1 MSCVEKRHI
10 NHRMGSMLHH
20 RFPNGF
26 TDLFMDET
34 DREVSTLTDRAFR
47 SLCVGDDAVYNDEFL
62 YEYSP
67 YSCLKPLAG
76 EPFKKNPHKES
87 KKAGQHKQDKDDAQ
101 PCKQQQQQH
110 DDISHMSSFLKVLS
124 VAEERNGGMTDSN
137 GESWDKSALRSI
149 ERELSEFSSD
159 YHTSLTNRHYK
170 NNKSGCGSSNK
181 KCKDVNLPSG
191 NLTKIKNA
199 KSAAKL
205 RKLNIKNFF
214 LHSEF
219 SPFQTWTDL
228 NRYPFGQDNTVTDI
242 LCADNVPKWYDLPF
256 YKELTEAH
264 TSEILHTEEVQSCQ
278 KVRVEPSTTKVPDPS
293 PAPPPP
299 KVLPKP
305 AAPLAEKRCSSDG
318 GDKTAAPWR
327 RNGPRAKSVIP
338 ANQLQKP
345 PQESN
350 SKPMDENI
358 LVVKKE
364 AESVEVK
371 AIQEVSSSAS
381 TPFSICQL
389 MTPVIPSRQPTET
402 SEILQAVLSPS
413 VLDLLSRPHSEAK
426 VTPEPLVKRETYKS
440 LASSILFNLK
450 DNRKRVK
457 SRYSPHK
464 FKTLDLSEGGI
475 QSPPSDNANHPPS
488 EGSGSGLSTPAKDG
502 QTISGPVLEHI
513 ISPSNVEFTGH
524 CNDKPLSDD
533 YLLANLLQTKCDAD
547 NSNLGEENSISSFI
561 KKNKS
566 PMAKKQNYPS
576 LNLYKKTNPVDSDL
590 KYLQV
595 PPSNNTLTNTDLM
608 TNAKN
613 RELSPNALPTN
624 TGLSPSTLNVIK
636 DYSPI
641 ISPHILE
648 RGGLSSGEKTQPNVP
663 EKTEWP
669 VKDTKDFAVHL
680 ASEEDDTGGQTISTT
695 NVIRA
700 AKEAINAA
708 KNKARSASHSDSNSK
723 QIPDADVMRQ
733 KERDQRVSK
742 EPFESRRDSLV
753 TENNY
758 GLLLNEPSDTTLVS
772 TNSNISKEP
781 PPVPKRTFAKSDLQL
796 CLSPDKQR
804 RRYADKASNSDLVD
818 AKPDLLNKE
827 HEAVHKQGKPKHVF
841 SSRQN
846 NFIKHQRYILTDDE
860 QAKECK
866 ESNLN
871 VNAKMEA
878 DVEVKSVGDIRDSE
892 HIFNDLQALK
902 ELERARL
909 GDRVFENAKNKQE
922 VFNIDKEAKVKN
934 NLISRELRN
943 IKRGM
948 LSMRGNTSAKKK
960 IFAEKEQS
968 KQEVFTK
975 VDSNVIVNKVLLN
988 DNYDKAKMALEEII
1002 SERERRNKFTEQE
1015 AVVASENNILDEGC
1029 ETWLQDGKAYK
1040 DCMTRPREEKN
1051 NNTSPLQEKN
1061 RKQRL
1066 GDLRITSQSRPAET
1080 FGLGSREALLGKA
1093 GNEQNLHL
1101 KVKDKNVGGKLVDNH
1116 AHNRDVSL
1124 PETEGQVCKDSKEYL
1139 INEGKDTGVD
1149 TPPVPPRSKKGVSR
1163 GDGCAT
1169 SDKGLVGGYGKN
1181 ENFERSEDQSCDI
1194 RTGPKIYVSADTEEA
1209 LPSQRETSLR
1219 EREDEVKN
1227 IAAMAFTYG
1236 LVNNSV
1242 INTSP
1247 KREVTPGSHANTQ
1260 ESCKVKQKAPL
1271 KPDYLIKQG
1280 DDLIKNFKPDEH
1292 FKITSEDIAIDAEE
1306 LGEIPRNIVSPL
1318 LPIKG
1323 ISVAQSPPDQASLS
1337 SISSYFSVES
1347 TLHRTTET
1355 ESNVFHS
1362 LENSPA
1368 EVEEVIE
1375 LGQPVSRSNSNGGG
1389 VGYCCLSDHESE
1401 LEGMNKRLKSTQNQS
1416 DLQHTDSMDKN
1427 IVITDERLVNEE
1439 SNSTT
1444 SSSSTFSPILGIPAL
1459 FKVKDNSFNSKTKK
1473 PVLPWSPRGSNNVSD
1488 KIDKEL
1494 NRAREN
1500 PELSLVN
1507 DTSTNNIIIT
1517 PPEVFKPIEISASK
1531 SPQFLTVSSNIQNES
1546 PKTSQVG
1553 NSLLIPQD
1561 EERFF
1566 RVTPSSEDIESLPTS
1581 SADPTDDAVTN
1592 AKLLEESEMT
1602 KDISE
1607 QSEFISSGNDNQTG
1621 LTKPPAVLPKSEKA
1635 VQKAIKLTNR
1645 RMKKEESQKSSQKS
1659 FQSSSKHRAEK
1670 VRSDKSEHKSSGNT
1684 KTGRSSEKKHKDGS
1698 RHNSNNHSNDRNPQR
1713 ESHNENHSQN
1723 KVETNRTRR
1732 QSRDSVEG
1740 NSQRTD
1746 ERPNPASERQGRS
1759 TSRHPREKPEH
1770 RDYSSDSVI
1779 SNVPVYKAH
1788 ISERPMSDRPF
1799 NRSQS
1804 TDRYLG
1810 GKVERRLSADIP
1822 ATEKLEPRTQRIE
1835 KSIMHELQQ
1844 RGRAADK
1851 QSRGVPLRR
1860 SQSIDAYS
1868 TEIPPLSR
1876 QSSQT
1881 SQFSRQSSM
1890 EHAILTQSI
1899 PMTQRKLLQDP
1910 NSGQYFFVDLPVQVK
1925 TKTFFDPS
1933 TGSYVQLPVQPPD
1946 GGVPQAPHV
1955 EVLTSPLV
1963 VYHSFVPVPL
1973 SPMAPKT
1980 KIQATVVEPN
1990 GLEQRHQER
1999 GRKMHIKEGHPY
2011 LESAYGQ
2018 QELMLGEFL
2027 GTEELDCPC

>member
-1 MSCVEKRHI
+1 
-10 NHRMGSMLHH
+10 SMLHH

-62 YEYSP
+62 YGYSP

-101 PCKQQQQQH
+101 PCKQQQQ

-124 VAEERNGGMTDSN
+124 ITEERNGGMTDSN

-159 YHTSLTNRHYK
+159 YHTSITNRHYE

-199 KSAAKL
+199 KSTAKL

-228 NRYPFGQDNTVTDI
+228 NRYPFGQDGTVTDI

-264 TSEILHTEEVQSCQ
+264 TSEMLHTEEVQSCQ
-278 KVRVEPSTTKVPDPS
+278 KVRAKVM
-293 PAPPPP
+293 
-299 KVLPKP
+299 PKP

-338 ANQLQKP
+338 ANQLRKP

-358 LVVKKE
+358 LVVKKDI
-364 AESVEVK
+364 ESVEVK
-371 AIQEVSSSAS
+371 AVQEASSSAS
-381 TPFSICQL
+381 TPFSISQL

-426 VTPEPLVKRETYKS
+426 VTPEPPVKRETYKS

-464 FKTLDLSEGGI
+464 FKTLELSEGGV
-475 QSPPSDNANHPPS
+475 QSPPS
-488 EGSGSGLSTPAKDG
+488 
-502 QTISGPVLEHI
+502 
-513 ISPSNVEFTGH
+513 
-524 CNDKPLSDD
+524 
-533 YLLANLLQTKCDAD
+533 
-547 NSNLGEENSISSFI
+547 
-561 KKNKS
+561 
-566 PMAKKQNYPS
+566 
-576 LNLYKKTNPVDSDL
+576 
-590 KYLQV
+590 
-595 PPSNNTLTNTDLM
+595 
-608 TNAKN
+608 
-613 RELSPNALPTN
+613 
-624 TGLSPSTLNVIK
+624 
-636 DYSPI
+636 
-641 ISPHILE
+641 
-648 RGGLSSGEKTQPNVP
+648 
-663 EKTEWP
+663 
-669 VKDTKDFAVHL
+669 VKDTKDFAVQL
-680 ASEEDDTGGQTISTT
+680 ASQEDDTGGQTISTT

-772 TNSNISKEP
+772 KSSNISKEP
-781 PPVPKRTFAKSDLQL
+781 PPVPKRTFTKSDLQL

-818 AKPDLLNKE
+818 AKPDLPNKE
-827 HEAVHKQGKPKHVF
+827 HEPVHKQGKPKHVF

-846 NFIKHQRYILTDDE
+846 NFIKHQRCTLTDDE
-860 QAKECK
+860 QAKE
-866 ESNLN
+866 SNLN
-871 VNAKMEA
+871 
-878 DVEVKSVGDIRDSE
+878 
-892 HIFNDLQALK
+892 
-902 ELERARL
+902 
-909 GDRVFENAKNKQE
+909 
-922 VFNIDKEAKVKN
+922 
-934 NLISRELRN
+934 
-943 IKRGM
+943 
-948 LSMRGNTSAKKK
+948 
-960 IFAEKEQS
+960 
-968 KQEVFTK
+968 
-975 VDSNVIVNKVLLN
+975 
-988 DNYDKAKMALEEII
+988 
-1002 SERERRNKFTEQE
+1002 RERRNKFTEQE

-1029 ETWLQDGKAYK
+1029 ETWLQDGKACK
-1040 DCMTRPREEKN
+1040 DYMTRPREEKN
-1051 NNTSPLQEKN
+1051 NSTSPLQEKN

-1066 GDLRITSQSRPAET
+1066 GDLRVTSQPRPAET
-1080 FGLGSREALLGKA
+1080 LGSREALPDVNKA
-1093 GNEQNLHL
+1093 GNEQHLRL
-1101 KVKDKNVGGKLVDNH
+1101 KVKDKDVG
-1116 AHNRDVSL
+1116 
-1124 PETEGQVCKDSKEYL
+1124 
-1139 INEGKDTGVD
+1139 
-1149 TPPVPPRSKKGVSR
+1149 
-1163 GDGCAT
+1163 
-1169 SDKGLVGGYGKN
+1169 
-1181 ENFERSEDQSCDI
+1181 ERSEEQSCDI
-1194 RTGPKIYVSADTEEA
+1194 KTGPKIYVSADTEEA
-1209 LPSQRETSLR
+1209 LPSQRETSLK
-1219 EREDEVKN
+1219 EMEDEVKN
-1227 IAAMAFTYG
+1227 TAAVAFTYG

-1247 KREVTPGSHANTQ
+1247 KREVTAGSHANAQ
-1260 ESCKVKQKAPL
+1260 ESCKVKRKAPL
-1271 KPDYLIKQG
+1271 KPDHLIKQD

-1292 FKITSEDIAIDAEE
+1292 FKIISEDVTIDAEE

-1318 LPIKG
+1318 LLIK
-1323 ISVAQSPPDQASLS
+1323 
-1337 SISSYFSVES
+1337 ES

-1375 LGQPVSRSNSNGGG
+1375 LGQRSNSNGGG

-1401 LEGMNKRLKSTQNQS
+1401 LEGMNKRLKSTQNQPE
-1416 DLQHTDSMDKN
+1416 LQHMDSMDTN
-1427 IVITDERLVNEE
+1427 IVITDERLGNEE

-1444 SSSSTFSPILGIPAL
+1444 SSSSTFSPTLGIPAL

-1473 PVLPWSPRGSNNVSD
+1473 PVLPWSPRGINSVSD

-1494 NRAREN
+1494 NQE
-1500 PELSLVN
+1500 
-1507 DTSTNNIIIT
+1507 
-1517 PPEVFKPIEISASK
+1517 
-1531 SPQFLTVSSNIQNES
+1531 
-1546 PKTSQVG
+1546 
-1553 NSLLIPQD
+1553 
-1561 EERFF
+1561 EERFS

-1581 SADPTDDAVTN
+1581 TADPTDDAVTN
-1592 AKLLEESEMT
+1592 AK
-1602 KDISE
+1602 
-1607 QSEFISSGNDNQTG
+1607 TG
-1621 LTKPPAVLPKSEKA
+1621 LPKPPAVLPKSEKA

-1659 FQSSSKHRAEK
+1659 SQSSGKHKAVTASSVMCRCTKLTSVTGPCQTGLSIDHRALIGTWE
-1670 VRSDKSEHKSSGNT
+1670 
-1684 KTGRSSEKKHKDGS
+1684 
-1698 RHNSNNHSNDRNPQR
+1698 
-1713 ESHNENHSQN
+1713 
-1723 KVETNRTRR
+1723 
-1732 QSRDSVEG
+1732 
-1740 NSQRTD
+1740 
-1746 ERPNPASERQGRS
+1746 
-1759 TSRHPREKPEH
+1759 
-1770 RDYSSDSVI
+1770 
-1779 SNVPVYKAH
+1779 
-1788 ISERPMSDRPF
+1788 
-1799 NRSQS
+1799 
-1804 TDRYLG
+1804 
-1810 GKVERRLSADIP
+1810 
-1822 ATEKLEPRTQRIE
+1822 
-1835 KSIMHELQQ
+1835 
-1844 RGRAADK
+1844 
-1851 QSRGVPLRR
+1851 
-1860 SQSIDAYS
+1860 
-1868 TEIPPLSR
+1868 
-1876 QSSQT
+1876 
-1881 SQFSRQSSM
+1881 SSM

-1925 TKTFFDPS
+1925 TKTFFDPG

-1973 SPMAPKT
+1973 SPMAPKANV
-1980 KIQATVVEPN
+1980 QATLVEPN

-1999 GRKMHIKEGHPY
+1999 GRK
-2011 LESAYGQ
+2011 
-2018 QELMLGEFL
+2018 
-2027 GTEELDCPC
+2027 

>member
-47 SLCVGDDAVYNDEFL
+47 SLCVGDDAVYNDEL
-62 YEYSP
+62 LCGYSP

-76 EPFKKNPHKES
+76 EPFKKNLHKES
-87 KKAGQHKQDKDDAQ
+87 KKAGQHKQDKDYAQ
-101 PCKQQQQQH
+101 PRKQEQQQ
-110 DDISHMSSFLKVLS
+110 DDMSHMSSFLKVLS

-137 GESWDKSALRSI
+137 GESWHKSALRSI

-159 YHTSLTNRHYK
+159 YHTSLTNRHYE
-170 NNKSGCGSSNK
+170 NNKSGCGSANK
-181 KCKDVNLPSG
+181 KCKDDNLPSG
-191 NLTKIKNA
+191 NLTKTKNA
-199 KSAAKL
+199 KSTAKL
-205 RKLNIKNFF
+205 RQLNIKNFF

-264 TSEILHTEEVQSCQ
+264 TSEILHAGEVQSCQ
-278 KVRVEPSTTKVPDPS
+278 KVRVEPSTANVPELS

-305 AAPLAEKRCSSDG
+305 AAPLAQKRCSSDG

-338 ANQLQKP
+338 ANQLRKP
-345 PQESN
+345 PQEIN

-358 LVVKKE
+358 LVVKKDT
-364 AESVEVK
+364 ESVEVT

-413 VLDLLSRPHSEAK
+413 VLDLLTRPHSEAK
-426 VTPEPLVKRETYKS
+426 VTSEPPVKRETYKS

-464 FKTLDLSEGGI
+464 FKTLELSDGGV
-475 QSPPSDNANHPPS
+475 QSPPSDNANQPPS

-502 QTISGPVLEHI
+502 QTVSGPVVQHI
-513 ISPSNVEFTGH
+513 VSPANVEFTGH
-524 CNDKPLSDD
+524 CNDKPSSDD

-547 NSNLGEENSISSFI
+547 NRNLGEENSISSYI
-561 KKNKS
+561 SSKKNKS
-566 PMAKKQNYPS
+566 PMAKNQNYPS
-576 LNLYKKTNPVDSDL
+576 LNLYKKANPVDSDL

-595 PPSNNTLTNTDLM
+595 PPSNNTLSNADSM
-608 TNAKN
+608 INAKN

-648 RGGLSSGEKTQPNVP
+648 RGGLPSGEKTQPNVP

-669 VKDTKDFAVHL
+669 VKGTKDFGVQL
-680 ASEEDDTGGQTISTT
+680 ASEEDNTGGQTISTT

-781 PPVPKRTFAKSDLQL
+781 PPVPKRTFSKSDLQL

-804 RRYADKASNSDLVD
+804 RRHTDKASKSDLVD
-818 AKPDLLNKE
+818 AKPDLLHKE
-827 HEAVHKQGKPKHVF
+827 HEPVRKQGQPKHAF

-846 NFIKHQRYILTDDE
+846 NFIKNQRFTLTDDE
-860 QAKECK
+860 QAKQCK

-871 VNAKMEA
+871 VNAKVEA
-878 DVEVKSVGDIRDSE
+878 DVEVKSGGDTRESE

-902 ELERARL
+902 ELEKARL
-909 GDRVFENAKNKQE
+909 GDRVLENVKNKQE
-922 VFNIDKEAKVKN
+922 VLNIDEEAKVKN

-948 LSMRGNTSAKKK
+948 LSMRGNTSAKRK
-960 IFAEKEQS
+960 IFTEKEQS

-975 VDSNVIVNKVLLN
+975 VDSNVIVNKALLN

-1029 ETWLQDGKAYK
+1029 EIWLQNSKAHK
-1040 DCMTRPREEKN
+1040 DCMTRPREEKKN
-1051 NNTSPLQEKN
+1051 STSPRQEKKQ
-1061 RKQRL
+1061 KQRL
-1066 GDLRITSQSRPAET
+1066 GDLRVMSQPRPAET
-1080 FGLGSREALLGKA
+1080 FGLGSREALLDKA
-1093 GNEQNLHL
+1093 GSEQNLCL
-1101 KVKDKNVGGKLVDNH
+1101 KVKDKDVGERLVDNH
-1116 AHNRDVSL
+1116 AHNRDASL
-1124 PETEGQVCKDSKEYL
+1124 PETAGQTHKESKDYL
-1139 INEGKDTGVD
+1139 MNERKDKGLNA
-1149 TPPVPPRSKKGVSR
+1149 PPVPPRSKKGVSR
-1163 GDGCAT
+1163 GDGSAT
-1169 SDKGLVGGYGKN
+1169 SDKDLVDGCGKN
-1181 ENFERSEDQSCDI
+1181 DNFERREEESCDI
-1194 RTGPKIYVSADTEEA
+1194 RTGPKIYVSTETEEA
-1209 LPSQRETSLR
+1209 LPSQRETSLK

-1227 IAAMAFTYG
+1227 STAVAYG

-1242 INTSP
+1242 INASP

-1260 ESCKVKQKAPL
+1260 ESCKVKRKAPF
-1271 KPDYLIKQG
+1271 KPDSSIKQD
-1280 DDLIKNFKPDEH
+1280 DDLIKNFKPDEP
-1292 FKITSEDIAIDAEE
+1292 FKITSEDITIDAEE

-1318 LPIKG
+1318 LLIKSV
-1323 ISVAQSPPDQASLS
+1323 SVAQSPPDQASLS
-1337 SISSYFSVES
+1337 SKSSYFSVES

-1368 EVEEVIE
+1368 EVEEVIQ
-1375 LGQPVSRSNSNGGG
+1375 LGRPVSRSNSNGGG

-1401 LEGMNKRLKSTQNQS
+1401 LEGMNKCLSSTPNQP
-1416 DLQHTDSMDKN
+1416 DLQHMDSMDKN
-1427 IVITDERLVNEE
+1427 IVISDERLVNEE

-1459 FKVKDNSFNSKTKK
+1459 FKVKNNSFNSKTKK
-1473 PVLPWSPRGSNNVSD
+1473 PVIPWSPRGSNNVE
-1488 KIDKEL
+1488 KIEKEL
-1494 NRAREN
+1494 NKTREN
-1500 PELSLVN
+1500 PELSLAN
-1507 DTSTNNIIIT
+1507 DSSTNNVIIT
-1517 PPEVFKPIEISASK
+1517 PPEVFKPMEFSGSK
-1531 SPQFLTVSSNIQNES
+1531 SPQFLTVSSNVQNES

-1553 NSLLIPQD
+1553 NSLLVPQE

-1581 SADPTDDAVTN
+1581 TADPTDDAVTN
-1592 AKLLEESEMT
+1592 ANLLEESEMT

-1607 QSEFISSGNDNQTG
+1607 QSGFIVSGNDNQIG
-1621 LTKPPAVLPKSEKA
+1621 LPKPPAVLPKSEKA

-1659 FQSSSKHRAEK
+1659 SQSSGKHRAEK

-1684 KTGRSSEKKHKDGS
+1684 KTGRSGEKKHKDGS
-1698 RHNSNNHSNDRNPQR
+1698 RHNSNNHSNDCNPQR
-1713 ESHNENHSQN
+1713 ESHNENHNQN

-1740 NSQRTD
+1740 NRQRND
-1746 ERPNPASERQGRS
+1746 ERPKPASERQGRS
-1759 TSRHPREKPEH
+1759 TDRHPREKPEH

-1788 ISERPMSDRPF
+1788 ISERPVSDRPF

-1804 TDRYLG
+1804 TDRYLR

-1822 ATEKLEPRTQRIE
+1822 ASEKLEPRTQRIE
-1835 KSIMHELQQ
+1835 KSIINELQQ

-1851 QSRGVPLRR
+1851 QSRGAPLRR

-1881 SQFSRQSSM
+1881 SQFSHQSSL

-1925 TKTFFDPS
+1925 TKTFFDPD

-1973 SPMAPKT
+1973 SPMAPKA
-1980 KIQATVVEPN
+1980 KIQAALVEPN

-1999 GRKMHIKEGHPY
+1999 GRKMHIKEGQPY

-2018 QELMLGEFL
+2018 QDLMLGEFL